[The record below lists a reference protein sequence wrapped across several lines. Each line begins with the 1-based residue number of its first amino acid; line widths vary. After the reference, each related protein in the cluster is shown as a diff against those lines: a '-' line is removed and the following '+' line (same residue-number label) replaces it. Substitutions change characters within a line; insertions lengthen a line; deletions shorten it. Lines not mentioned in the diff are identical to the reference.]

1 MKQKTTVSLLI
12 LTVILIFTGCQVVVE
27 HGTPEIP
34 TGLTSVTG
42 DYKVTLYWNP
52 VSDPDFMQFNV
63 YRSYDPEGP
72 YTIIGS
78 TVSAFYVDRDVCN
91 GVTYY
96 YAVTSVNY
104 DGDESELSKE
114 DVFDTPRP
122 EGYGAVL
129 WDRMV
134 YPNDAG
140 FDLAD
145 ECIVPYY
152 SNDANI
158 YLESDSHSGILYLVC
173 GGQNND
179 IQDFGFINSLDDID
193 YAPTEGWSNSGRAEA
208 IDGHGYVI
216 WTSDNHFA
224 KVRIESMADDHIVLS
239 WAYQID
245 EGNRELSVK
254 VSNFRR

>member
-1 MKQKTTVSLLI
+1 MKQKVLLALLFMI
-12 LTVILIFTGCQVVVE
+12 LFLTGCQIVIQNDVPQV
-27 HGTPEIP
+27 P
-34 TGLTSVTG
+34 TGLTSITG

-52 VSDPDFMQFNV
+52 VSAPDFMQFNV
-63 YRSYDPEGP
+63 YRSYDPTGP

-104 DGDESELSKE
+104 DGNESELSRE

-129 WDRMV
+129 WDRWE

-140 FDLAD
+140 FDLAS

-152 SNDANI
+152 SSDANI
-158 YLESDSHSGILYLVC
+158 YLESDTCSGIYYLVA
-173 GGQNND
+173 GAYNND
-179 IQDFGFINSLDDID
+179 IQDFGYINSLDDID
-193 YAPTEGWSNSGRAEA
+193 YAPEEGWSNTGKVEV
-208 IDGHGYVI
+208 IEGHGYVI
-216 WTSDNHFA
+216 WTNDNHFA
-224 KVRIESMADDHIVLS
+224 KVRIESICNDHVILS

-245 EGNRELSVK
+245 EGNRELSLK
-254 VSNFRR
+254 TSNFGR